1 MADYISILDKAV
13 SALGDNTQANRL
25 VIYDKARAAIERKLR
40 AMDPVPPE
48 AAISRQMEQLEAGIQ
63 QVEAGYA
70 AETPFEE
77 VIAEAP
83 VQEAPAAVQPV
94 PVASESP
101 APVIVPEGF
110 VDEPILIDG
119 IGEKTAELLADEGV
133 TKISQIAEMSDD
145 QLAGVTAAIG
155 YPGFETTQ
163 EWKQQSLD
171 MLSGQLP
178 RGKTN
183 QDRLEKLQEEREA
196 SPAPSSIAEPV
207 PDEPVTPEP
216 LPVSEPDLPVASVT
230 APEEAAEPKI
240 DNSPAPAAAVEE
252 EPKASES
259 VDEDYDAFLK
269 AFSDQSSGKPAAETN
284 TSVAPEPTPQ
294 PTPEPPSA
302 RPVTPSFEEPAVLGN
317 AVSASTGT
325 EPIAPPI
332 PEPVA
337 AAVSPS
343 SASAPQART
352 AAPEFVSELEND
364 FAPREQRAAPG
375 RPHPALKQKKG
386 AAGKVVTGSLL
397 VLLLGGAAAGAYYF
411 REPIMEVTQKG
422 ISATRA
428 LLNVDDTIEPVVD
441 NTPAP
446 AAETADDTP
455 KDGSRLG
462 NGETMPEPA
471 PVEIETV
478 KPKPEAPEQPTAVE
492 PEPVRSIDAEPATVE
507 VQEETS
513 SETPAVEDTNTQTA
527 ENTTET
533 ASESATTTESAV
545 LSGEK
550 SYLYEEALGNTGA
563 SRDEGNITWSLAD
576 EAPEDGAPPEPVIK
590 GMLEIPSRALTLNLK
605 IKRNVDPA
613 LSASHLIELAF
624 SPLSEFS
631 GRNIDNI
638 SRFVMKAN
646 EQARGESLV
655 GIPVRID
662 TGFFWIALNNLD
674 QAQKTNLSLL
684 ENGDWVDV
692 PVTYVTGRRA
702 LLTFEKGVTGK
713 EVFAKALADWKNR

>member
-1 MADYISILDKAV
+1 M
-13 SALGDNTQANRL
+13 
-25 VIYDKARAAIERKLR
+25 
-40 AMDPVPPE
+40 
-48 AAISRQMEQLEAGIQ
+48 
-63 QVEAGYA
+63 
-70 AETPFEE
+70 
-77 VIAEAP
+77 
-83 VQEAPAAVQPV
+83 
-94 PVASESP
+94 
-101 APVIVPEGF
+101 
-110 VDEPILIDG
+110 
-119 IGEKTAELLADEGV
+119 
-133 TKISQIAEMSDD
+133 
-145 QLAGVTAAIG
+145 
-155 YPGFETTQ
+155 
-163 EWKQQSLD
+163 
-171 MLSGQLP
+171 
-178 RGKTN
+178 
-183 QDRLEKLQEEREA
+183 
-196 SPAPSSIAEPV
+196 
-207 PDEPVTPEP
+207 
-216 LPVSEPDLPVASVT
+216 
-230 APEEAAEPKI
+230 
-240 DNSPAPAAAVEE
+240 
-252 EPKASES
+252 
-259 VDEDYDAFLK
+259 
-269 AFSDQSSGKPAAETN
+269 
-284 TSVAPEPTPQ
+284 
-294 PTPEPPSA
+294 
-302 RPVTPSFEEPAVLGN
+302 
-317 AVSASTGT
+317 
-325 EPIAPPI
+325 
-332 PEPVA
+332 
-337 AAVSPS
+337 
-343 SASAPQART
+343 
-352 AAPEFVSELEND
+352 
-364 FAPREQRAAPG
+364 
-375 RPHPALKQKKG
+375 
-386 AAGKVVTGSLL
+386 
-397 VLLLGGAAAGAYYF
+397 
-411 REPIMEVTQKG
+411 
-422 ISATRA
+422 RA

-631 GRNIDNI
+631 GGNIDNI